1 MDEQHI
7 KLLAKQCHQVI
18 LMKKKGNNEKTH
30 FWKIQDRGYAAQL
43 LARYTLKKQYW
54 LLFLAPFFYMFI
66 FFRLLGLQI
75 CTDVTWKIEQLKFM
89 LEHAFFTNATD
100 KYHISHELA
109 GEFFIYIT

>member
-43 LARYTLKKQYW
+43 LARYMFEKRLYF
-54 LLFLAPFFYMFI
+54 LLFMTVNKLS
-66 FFRLLGLQI
+66 
-75 CTDVTWKIEQLKFM
+75 T
-89 LEHAFFTNATD
+89 
-100 KYHISHELA
+100 
-109 GEFFIYIT
+109 

>member
-43 LARYTLKKQYW
+43 LARYTFKNQCVMYIAVIHILY
-54 LLFLAPFFYMFI
+54 FLDY
-66 FFRLLGLQI
+66 
-75 CTDVTWKIEQLKFM
+75 
-89 LEHAFFTNATD
+89 
-100 KYHISHELA
+100 
-109 GEFFIYIT
+109 